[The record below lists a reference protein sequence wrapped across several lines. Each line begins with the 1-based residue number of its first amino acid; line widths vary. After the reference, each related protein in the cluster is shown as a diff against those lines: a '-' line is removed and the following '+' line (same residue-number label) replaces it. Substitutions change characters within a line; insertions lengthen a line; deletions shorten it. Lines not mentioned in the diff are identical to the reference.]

1 MGDANGARMSRE
13 AAPASDDGARPDASG
28 ATSAVV
34 PQQFT
39 PSAPGQ
45 EGQDGPGAQ
54 EEQQR
59 LADLHALNVLD
70 TPPEQGFDDLVQLA
84 ATLTHCPIALVTL
97 IDAQRQWFKAKV
109 GTDLCAT
116 ARQVAFCDHVVR
128 DRAELEV
135 PDLRRDSRFAHN
147 PAVIGPPLAVFYAGF
162 PVTAAS
168 GAVLGTICV
177 IDGVERTLSPGQREG
192 MRALARQVSTQ
203 LELRRRTIEQAR
215 EIELRTASQRQLA
228 RSRSEYRLLA
238 ENSGDVVARC
248 TLNGRI
254 TYLGPSVD
262 RSAGPGRRV
271 DLEVSTMLLTRV
283 HPDDRP
289 AMRTAMEAV
298 GNGASELVTVRLIAQ
313 DKIWHWMECTLAPLY
328 DPERERLEIHCA
340 ARDIT
345 ERMRTTAR
353 IARSEEK
360 FRSIF
365 DGSPMGI
372 TLTDAEGRLI
382 SANPAMSR
390 LLGVPQDELIGR
402 LRSEFVHPADNNAH
416 PEAMRRLRSNPGSS
430 LEVLVR
436 FRRHDGVLAW
446 ASAWLSWIDD
456 GEPEPHLLAHVF
468 DITDRHQAE
477 TELADSEAN
486 LAAIARVTRRI
497 LAGDDA
503 RTAIVT
509 ALVEIA
515 GASIATVFE
524 RSGPDEFVITGCS
537 DFTLVGST
545 YPAWSVPATAAVWR
559 EQKPMFID
567 RAEGNPL
574 VSQRMVR
581 LVNAKSLLY
590 QPIRKGG
597 EMTALLGITWD
608 KELTDVGDRRLKAVA
623 QLADEAALA
632 LEHDDLL
639 RRYEDLAGTDQL
651 TGLPNRRSWDE
662 RLSVLLA
669 LAQRTGDPFVIA
681 VADVDRFKV
690 YNDTYGHLEGDTLLR
705 EVADA
710 ARGQL
715 RTEDTVARWGGE
727 EFAIALT
734 NCDEALAG
742 EVLDRVRR
750 SVPRGQSISIGYCWW
765 RAEETAESLMNKADS
780 ALYEAKR
787 SGRDRVVR
795 AVSED

>member
-1 MGDANGARMSRE
+1 M
-13 AAPASDDGARPDASG
+13 
-28 ATSAVV
+28 

-45 EGQDGPGAQ
+45 GGQARQTAQ
-54 EEQQR
+54 GEQQR
-59 LADLHALNVLD
+59 LADLHALDVMD

-84 ATLTHCPIALVTL
+84 ATLTRCPIALVSL

-109 GTDLCAT
+109 GTDLCST
-116 ARQVAFCDHVVR
+116 ARGVAFCEHVVR

-135 PDLRRDSRFAHN
+135 SDLRRDSRFAHN
-147 PAVIGPPLAVFYAGF
+147 PFVIGPPVAVFYAGY

-177 IDGVERTLSPGQREG
+177 IDVVERTLAPEQREG
-192 MRALARQVSTQ
+192 MRALARQVATQ

-215 EIELRTASQRQLA
+215 EIELRTTAQRQLA

-254 TYLGPSVD
+254 TYISPSVS
-262 RSAGPGRRV
+262 RSVGV
-271 DLEVSTMLLTRV
+271 DLELGAMLLTRV
-283 HPDDRP
+283 HADDRP
-289 AMRTAMEAV
+289 PMRAAMEAV
-298 GNGASELVTVRLIAQ
+298 GNGASELVTVRLVAR
-313 DKIWHWMECTLAPLY
+313 DKSWHWMECTLAPLY

-340 ARDIT
+340 AREIT
-345 ERMRTTAR
+345 DRVNAAAR
-353 IARSEEK
+353 IARSEEQ

-372 TLTDAEGRLI
+372 TLTDTQGRLL

-390 LLGVPQDELIGR
+390 LLGVPQEELIGR
-402 LRSEFVHPADNNAH
+402 LRSEFVHPADSNAH

-436 FRRHDGVLAW
+436 FRRYDGVLAW

-524 RSGPDEFVITGCS
+524 RGGPDEFVVTGCS

-559 EQKPMFID
+559 EQKPMFIE

-581 LVNAKSLLY
+581 LINAKSILY

-597 EMTALLGITWD
+597 EMTALLAITWD
-608 KELTDVGDRRLKAVA
+608 SELDEVGDRRLKAVA

-681 VADVDRFKV
+681 VADVDRFKA
-690 YNDTYGHLEGDTLLR
+690 YNDTYGHLEGDALLR

-727 EFAIALT
+727 EFAIALS

-765 RAEETAESLMNKADS
+765 KAGETAESLMARADS

-787 SGRDRVVR
+787 TGRDRVIR
-795 AVSED
+795 AVSEG